1 MIKLAAGRM
10 LALLPVVFGSS
21 VLVFVILYLIPGDS
35 VMSRLALGT
44 ASPERIAELRG
55 QLGLDLP
62 LYEQFA
68 RYFGRLLRGDL
79 GSSMISSEPVLDKI
93 AAHFPATLALTA
105 ASSAVAA
112 VVGIA
117 LGMLSAIR
125 RNGAADAVIR
135 LLALLSISMPS
146 FWTGILLILAF
157 SVHWNWLPA
166 TGSGGLRALILPAIT
181 LGIAGAGFIARMV
194 RNGLLEVLKQP
205 YIAALRA
212 KGLAEG
218 TVLYRHAL
226 RNALIPAVT
235 LLGMLAGEMMAGAV
249 VIETVFARQ
258 GIGRVLADAILAKD
272 IPVVQGVVL
281 FSAIVYVVVNLLV
294 DLSYSLIDPRIRR
307 AQ

>member
-68 RYFGRLLRGDL
+68 RYFSRLLRGDL
-79 GSSMISSEPVLDKI
+79 GSSMITSEPVLDKI

-112 VVGIA
+112 TVGIA

-125 RNGAADAVIR
+125 RNGATDAVIR

-157 SVHWNWLPA
+157 SVHWSWLPA
-166 TGSGGLRALILPAIT
+166 TGSGGMLALILPAIT

-194 RNGLLEVLKQP
+194 RNGMLEVLKEP

-212 KGLAEG
+212 KGLTER

-281 FSAIVYVVVNLLV
+281 FSAVVYVVVNLLV

-307 AQ
+307 TQ

>member
-1 MIKLAAGRM
+1 
-10 LALLPVVFGSS
+10 GS
-21 VLVFVILYLIPGDS
+21 P
-35 VMSRLALGT
+35 T
-44 ASPERIAELRG
+44 TCP
-55 QLGLDLP
+55 
-62 LYEQFA
+62 A
-68 RYFGRLLRGDL
+68 RF
-79 GSSMISSEPVLDKI
+79 
-93 AAHFPATLALTA
+93 
-105 ASSAVAA
+105 
-112 VVGIA
+112 
-117 LGMLSAIR
+117 R
-125 RNGAADAVIR
+125 RNGATDAVIR

-157 SVHWNWLPA
+157 SVHWSWLPA

-194 RNGLLEVLKQP
+194 RNGMLEVLKEP

-212 KGLAEG
+212 KGLTER

-281 FSAIVYVVVNLLV
+281 FSAVVYVVVNLLV

-307 AQ
+307 TQ

>member
-68 RYFGRLLRGDL
+68 RYFSRLLRGDL
-79 GSSMISSEPVLDKI
+79 GSSMITSEPVLDKI

-112 VVGIA
+112 TVGIA

-125 RNGAADAVIR
+125 RNGATDAVIR

-157 SVHWNWLPA
+157 SVHWSWLPA
-166 TGSGGLRALILPAIT
+166 TGSGGMLALILPAIT

-194 RNGLLEVLKQP
+194 SNGMLEVLKEP

-212 KGLAEG
+212 KGLTER

-281 FSAIVYVVVNLLV
+281 FSAVVYVVVNLLV

-307 AQ
+307 TQ

>member
-79 GSSMISSEPVLDKI
+79 GSSMITSEPVLDKI

-112 VVGIA
+112 TVGIA

-125 RNGAADAVIR
+125 RNGATDAVIR

-157 SVHWNWLPA
+157 SVHWSWLPA

-194 RNGLLEVLKQP
+194 RNGMLEVLKEP

-212 KGLAEG
+212 KGLTER

-281 FSAIVYVVVNLLV
+281 FSAVVYVVVNLLV

-307 AQ
+307 TQ